1 MLKSG
6 ETFDLAWPRRNSL
19 LRPDGFIDA
28 SQKSR
33 IPVLFICVV
42 ISRLIDEI
50 SELIPP
56 GDPLA
61 RMSSAV
67 LSTRHWRL
75 DPETKVKIFA
85 IKNVD
90 LGTIGNTIAGA
101 LDGAGGG
108 TLLTALLLSP
118 PLLA

>member
-1 MLKSG
+1 VAQAEFSFSAQ
-6 ETFDLAWPRRNSL
+6 TDLSMH
-19 LRPDGFIDA
+19 